1 MSSTY
6 IFENSEEMG
15 KVCGINDRNIGYLE
29 LLLHGDLF
37 LQGTSITLKPSE
49 KENEENNST
58 FVNLMKALS
67 EISKVQDSLTE
78 SEIFM
83 AYQQLTNVTDKS
95 EEKGKISSIAVGN
108 KVIYPK
114 SSRQKAFISLLHE
127 TQLTFAIGPAG
138 TGKTFLAI
146 AYALKEVLSG
156 RKQRII
162 ITRPVVEAGENLGFL
177 PGDLHQKLGPYLT
190 PIYDAM
196 EYLIPPSV
204 IKRLEESGTI
214 ESAPLAYMRGRSFN
228 NAVVLLDE
236 GQNTTLEQMK
246 MFLTRM
252 SENST
257 AIVTGD
263 ITQIDLP
270 KSNCSGLVHAAR
282 ILHNVSGIGFVEFT
296 SRDVIR
302 SSLVQRIINA
312 YETEFTRE
320 T

>member
-1 MSSTY
+1 MSTTY
-6 IFENSEEMG
+6 IFDNTNEMT

-29 LLLHGDLF
+29 LLLHGDIF
-37 LQGTSITLKPSE
+37 LQGTSITFNAS
-49 KENEENNST
+49 EENDEDNSL
-58 FVNLMKALS
+58 FEDLMNALTKAAKV
-67 EISKVQDSLTE
+67 EDAISE

-83 AYQQLTNVTDKS
+83 LYQEITNSVENFQGSDAITT
-95 EEKGKISSIAVGN
+95 IAVGN

-127 TQLTFAIGPAG
+127 KQLTFAIGPAG

-228 NAVVLLDE
+228 NAIVLLDE
-236 GQNTTLEQMK
+236 GQNTTIEQMK

-263 ITQIDLP
+263 ITQIDLHRA
-270 KSNCSGLVHAAR
+270 KSSGLVHAAR
-282 ILHNVSGIGFVEFT
+282 ILHNVGGIGFVEFT

-312 YETEFTRE
+312 YESEFTSE